1 MHLIAGTDKDNI
13 VRELIVDNEGHLI
26 AMEYLH
32 NKVHD
37 GEMLYVTKVYTA
49 VANNATVY
57 IRHVSG
63 PTKYLH
69 SEVICETIGQWEFN
83 SYSGTTYTVAGTV
96 IPIIN
101 RKSDST
107 YVPEVVFRH
116 TPTINVLGTPRLN
129 FVFGGGT
136 NPSNSSSGSFQE
148 RLESIF
154 APNADILVGVTNQS
168 GSAQYIT
175 FTYNFYEE
183 KMEV

>member
-1 MHLIAGTDKDNI
+1 MPLQNETNARLI
-13 VRELIVDNEGHLI
+13 RSLYNENGDTYIKQIDYSHT
-26 AMEYLH
+26 
-32 NKVHD
+32 KVHE
-37 GEMLYVTKVYTA
+37 GKMLYVGKVYLD

-57 IRHVSG
+57 VRHISG
-63 PTKYLH
+63 ATKYLH
-69 SEVICETIGQWEFN
+69 SEVTIDTVGQWEFN
-83 SYSGTTYTVAGTV
+83 SYSGTTYSNNGTI

-107 YVPEVVFRH
+107 YVPQVVFRH
-116 TPTINVLGTPRLN
+116 TPVINVLGTQRLN

-136 NPSNSSSGSFQE
+136 TPARSISGNFSE

-154 APNADILVGVTNQS
+154 APNTDVLVGCTNQS

-183 KMEV
+183 D

>member
-1 MHLIAGTDKDNI
+1 MQHLIAGTDFENNVREIVVDKEGNI
-13 VRELIVDNEGHLI
+13 VVMD
-26 AMEYLH
+26 YLH
-32 NKVHD
+32 NKVHV
-37 GEMLYVTKVYTA
+37 GEMLFISKVYLN
-49 VANNATVY
+49 VANGATVY

-69 SEVICETIGQWEFN
+69 SEVIIETVGQWEFT
-83 SYSGTTYTVAGTV
+83 SYSGTTYTANGTI

-116 TPTINVLGTPRLN
+116 TPTPLVLGTVRLN

-136 NPSNSSSGSFQE
+136 NPSKSISGSFSE
-148 RLESIF
+148 RLESVF
-154 APNADILVGVTNQS
+154 APNSDVLVGVTNQS
-168 GSAQYIT
+168 GSNQYVT

-183 KMEV
+183 

>member
-1 MHLIAGTDKDNI
+1 MQHLIAGNDPSNN
-13 VRELIVDNEGHLI
+13 VREIVVNEEGNI
-26 AMEYLH
+26 ITIEFLH
-32 NKVHD
+32 NKVHE
-37 GEMLYVTKVYTA
+37 GRMLFISKVYLN
-49 VANNATVY
+49 VANGATVY

-69 SEVICETIGQWEFN
+69 SEVIIETVGQWEFT
-83 SYSGTTYTVAGTV
+83 SYSGTTYTSDGTI

-116 TPTINVLGTPRLN
+116 TPTPLVLGTVRLN

-136 NPSNSSSGSFQE
+136 NPSKSISGSFAE
-148 RLESIF
+148 RLESVF
-154 APNADILVGVTNQS
+154 APNADVLVGVTNQS
-168 GSAQYIT
+168 GSNQYVT

-183 KMEV
+183 